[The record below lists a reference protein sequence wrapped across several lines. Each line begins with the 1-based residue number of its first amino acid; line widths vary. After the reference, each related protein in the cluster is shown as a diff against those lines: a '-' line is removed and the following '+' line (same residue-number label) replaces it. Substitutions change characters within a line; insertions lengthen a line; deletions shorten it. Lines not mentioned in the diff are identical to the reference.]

1 MPKVKFIKEKKEV
14 EVEPGANLRQ
24 VALRE
29 GIQLYPGIH
38 GNWWANCHGIGGC
51 ASCRVHITKGIDN
64 ISPQG
69 IREKVRL
76 LTGPI
81 TFFARLGH
89 EKDLRLACQARVN
102 GDIEVETQPEVNW
115 HGERFWG

>member
-1 MPKVKFIKEKKEV
+1 MPKVKFVKEIKEV

-29 GIQLYPGIH
+29 GVQLYPGIH
-38 GNWWANCHGIGGC
+38 KNWWANCHGFGHC
-51 ASCRVHITKGIDN
+51 ASCRVQIIKGVEN
-64 ISPQG
+64 VSPQG
-69 IREKVRL
+69 FFEKFRL
-76 LTGPI
+76 ITGPI

-115 HGERFWG
+115 HGERFWC